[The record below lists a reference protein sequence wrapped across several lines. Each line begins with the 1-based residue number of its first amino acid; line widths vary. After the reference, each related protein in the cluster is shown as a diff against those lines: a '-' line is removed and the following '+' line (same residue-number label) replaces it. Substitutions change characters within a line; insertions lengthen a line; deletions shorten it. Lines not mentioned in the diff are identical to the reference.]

1 MANPTNPFS
10 WQMPTSTDL
19 VTDLPADFEVFGQ
32 AVATSMADLLGG
44 TSGQILSKASNTD
57 MDFTWVTNDVG
68 DITAVTAGTGITG
81 GGTSGDVTVS
91 FDQANFGG
99 GQYAAGKNKVI
110 NGDMGIWQR
119 GTTFTNLNGY
129 FADRWTTLPSGT
141 PTTMTTSQQ
150 TFTAG
155 TAPVSGYE
163 GTFFARNLITTVGTL
178 SNIDIVQKVEDV
190 RTFAGDTATLSFW
203 AKGDSAR
210 TSLVYLVQDFGSG
223 GSGQVFAGTPSLTIS
238 TSWTRYTFT
247 FTVPSISGKTIG
259 TGSSLQ
265 IGIRQVVAAG
275 SSIDIWG
282 VQLEDG
288 STATPFQTA
297 TGTKQGELAACQRY
311 YWRSNADASNPYAL
325 FCPSGYMST
334 TTAGVANA
342 IFPVQMRVV
351 PTSADFSNIAVQN
364 TSGAITNITAFTLTN
379 QSSPLMA
386 GINVT
391 TGATTANLGF
401 RVLGNNNA
409 AAYVG
414 FSAEL

>member
-1 MANPTNPFS
+1 
-10 WQMPTSTDL
+10 MPT
-19 VTDLPADFEVFGQ
+19 
-32 AVATSMADLLGG
+32 
-44 TSGQILSKASNTD
+44 LSS
-57 MDFTWVTNDVG
+57 
-68 DITAVTAGTGITG
+68 
-81 GGTSGDVTVS
+81 VTV
-91 FDQANFGG
+91 
-99 GQYAAGKNKVI
+99 
-110 NGDMGIWQR
+110 
-119 GTTFTNLNGY
+119 
-129 FADRWTTLPSGT
+129 
-141 PTTMTTSQQ
+141 
-150 TFTAG
+150 
-155 TAPVSGYE
+155 
-163 GTFFARNLITTVGTL
+163 
-178 SNIDIVQKVEDV
+178 
-190 RTFAGDTATLSFW
+190 
-203 AKGDSAR
+203 
-210 TSLVYLVQDFGSG
+210 DF
-223 GSGQVFAGTPSLTIS
+223 
-238 TSWTRYTFT
+238 
-247 FTVPSISGKTIG
+247 
-259 TGSSLQ
+259 
-265 IGIRQVVAAG
+265 
-275 SSIDIWG
+275 WG
-282 VQLEDG
+282 VQLEAG
-288 STATPFQTA
+288 SIATPFQTA